1 MYTFLNITTGCIG
14 QGETVIKTAKKI
26 PNQKLT
32 ELSGNNIFKGDEGA
46 VGVEKPLSSA
56 KLREMSGS
64 DIFADGKAETRDYLG
79 ARKPPGGESSIAL
92 V

>member
-1 MYTFLNITTGCIG
+1 MVMHM
-14 QGETVIKTAKKI
+14 EESVIKTAKKI

-32 ELSGNNIFKGDEGA
+32 ELSGNNIFKGDDA
-46 VGVEKPLSSA
+46 PQGVEKPLSSA

-64 DIFADGKAETRDYLG
+64 NIFADGKAEPRDYLRG